1 MRTGHSVKLTYD
13 DFLLFPDDGQRHELI
28 DGEHY
33 VTPSPNTA
41 HQRIVGNLYFALRG
55 YLHAHTMGE
64 VFMAPFDVV
73 FSQFDVVEPDL
84 LYISKERREVLTTQN
99 VRGAPD
105 LVIEVGSPGTR
116 RRDETIKRR
125 LFERSGVPEYWI
137 VDPDLDVVRLYRREG
152 DVYVGRSNCRW
163 KRAML

>member
-28 DGEHY
+28 D
-33 VTPSPNTA
+33 
-41 HQRIVGNLYFALRG
+41 
-55 YLHAHTMGE
+55 
-64 VFMAPFDVV
+64 
-73 FSQFDVVEPDL
+73 
-84 LYISKERREVLTTQN
+84 ISKERREVLTTQN

-137 VDPDLDVVRLYRREG
+137 VDPDLDVVRRYRREG
-152 DVYVGRSNCRW
+152 DVYGRPVELSLEAGDVVTTPLLPGLELTLAEIFSAAC
-163 KRAML
+163 